1 MHTSFTKLLA
11 TASFPIMIL
20 TAGIFASCDKN
31 SASNHGGQGE
41 EHLPDTLKVVTLYG
55 PTSYFLYRD
64 EPMGYDYTLVD
75 SLARQKGMVLDLKV
89 AKNLSTAVAMLDS
102 GKVDLIACLLYTS
115 PSPRDR
121 G

>member
-1 MHTSFTKLLA
+1 MQLRLFKAHALSKLSFFLLA
-11 TASFPIMIL
+11 SALLP
-20 TAGIFASCDKN
+20 SCGAKN
-31 SASNHGGQGE
+31 APETGRNIE
-41 EHLPDTLKVVTLYG
+41 NTLPDTLKVVTLYG

-102 GKVDLIACLLYTS
+102 GKVDLIA
-115 PSPRDR
+115 
-121 G
+121 